1 MCYHDRM
8 NPAHNYDVI
17 VVGAG
22 HAGIEAALASAR
34 LGARTLCVTLDL
46 DKIGQMSCNPAIG
59 GIGKGHLVREIDAL
73 GGEMAL
79 AADATGIQFRT
90 LNTRKGP
97 AVRATRAQSDRWA
110 YRDRMKRML
119 EQQLGLDLCQDRVD
133 SLMVEGTRIVGLRTS
148 LGRSFQARAV
158 VLTMGT
164 FMRGLMHFG
173 DVKVQ
178 GGRAGDGASTTL
190 SDSLRDLGHRLGRL
204 KTGTTPRLDTRTI
217 DWSRIESQPGDEP
230 APRFSFMSG
239 AMVEPQLACGI
250 TFTNDHTCDIIADNM
265 DKSPLYSGQIQGLG
279 PRYCP
284 SIEDKVKKF
293 PDRRRHQ
300 VFLEPE
306 GRHTIEVY
314 ANGLSTSLPI
324 EVQEQY
330 VQSIEGLERA
340 RILRAG
346 YAVEY
351 DFGDPRD
358 LQRTLES
365 RHVQGL
371 FLAGQINGTTGYEE
385 AAAQGLVA
393 GINAA
398 RVSRETS
405 PVEFDRAQSYIG
417 VMIDDLT
424 SLGTSEPYR
433 MFTSRAEHRLHL
445 REDNADIRLTP
456 LGRELGLVDEPR
468 WRRFELRQQLRER
481 LTQSLGQSW
490 VSCNDV
496 QAQGG
501 DIAARLG
508 QWTGSKLAA
517 EILRRP
523 DAGID
528 DLRAHLDVAVREDA
542 DWMTVAPTVEADI
555 KYAGYLDRQAVEV
568 QKWARVERVGIPP
581 ALELRTIPG
590 LRKEVVEKLERH
602 RPATLGE
609 ARRISGVTPA
619 NIMVLYSAI
628 RGSRTAA
635 AGE

>member
-1 MCYHDRM
+1 ME
-8 NPAHNYDVI
+8 YDVI

-22 HAGIEAALASAR
+22 HAGIEAALAAAR
-34 LGARTLCVTLDL
+34 MGARTLCITLDL

-110 YRDRMKRML
+110 YRDRMKRVL
-119 EQQLGLDLCQDRVD
+119 EQQPGLDLCQDRVD
-133 SLMVEGTRIVGLRTS
+133 SLIVEGTRIAGLRTS
-148 LGRSFQARAV
+148 LGRTFRARAV

-217 DWSRIESQPGDEP
+217 DWSRIEQQPGDEP

-239 AMVEPQLACGI
+239 PMEEPQLACGI
-250 TFTNDHTCDIIADNM
+250 TFTNDRTCDVISENM
-265 DKSPLYSGQIQGLG
+265 HKSPLYSGQIQGLG

-324 EVQEQY
+324 EVQEAY
-330 VQSIEGLERA
+330 VHSIEGLEQA

-385 AAAQGLVA
+385 AAAQGLLA

-398 RVSRETS
+398 NVSRETS
-405 PVEFDRAQSYIG
+405 PITMDRSQSYIG
-417 VMIDDLT
+417 VMVDDLT

-433 MFTSRAEHRLHL
+433 MFTSRAEYRLHL

-456 LGRELGLVDEPR
+456 LGRSVGLVDEAR
-468 WRRFELRQQLRER
+468 WVRFAQRQQQRER
-481 LTQSLGQSW
+481 LTEVLQSAW
-490 VSCNDV
+490 VPHRVIAQQGDDV
-496 QAQGG
+496 L
-501 DIAARLG
+501 ARLG

-523 DAGID
+523 DAGLD
-528 DLRAHLDVAVREDA
+528 DLRTALELDMSDL
-542 DWMTVAPTVEADI
+542 DWMNVAPTVEADI
-555 KYAGYLDRQAVEV
+555 KYAGYLDRQQLEV
-568 QKWARVERVGIPP
+568 AKWSRVEQVAIP
-581 ALELRTIPG
+581 AQLELRGIPG

-602 RPATLGE
+602 RPATLGD

-619 NIMVLYSAI
+619 NVMVLYSAI
-628 RGSRTAA
+628 RGGRLDSPAPT
-635 AGE
+635 E